1 MVVIVTNASG
11 TDADDA
17 DAQVSMALNALEGR
31 DVARVTV
38 AVSCSGLSRT
48 SRDLNLVGSTWLG
61 TIGPLPVGT
70 ERTFI
75 GSAFDANDVL
85 LFEGMASGATT
96 DTTAVVMLIMRHP
109 EQPMADLQCGAG
121 DHCTVCHSEDRDVTK
136 TAGIVG

>member
-1 MVVIVTNASG
+1 MVVIVTNAPC

-17 DAQVSMALNALEGR
+17 DAQVSMATSALEGQ

-48 SRDLNLVGSTWLG
+48 SRDLNLVGSTWQG

-85 LFEGMASGATT
+85 LFEGMASGFTS
-96 DTTAVVMLIMRHP
+96 DNTAVILVILQHAKQLLPDR
-109 EQPMADLQCGAG
+109 QCGAG
-121 DHCTVCHSEDRDVTK
+121 DQCDVCQH
-136 TAGIVG
+136 